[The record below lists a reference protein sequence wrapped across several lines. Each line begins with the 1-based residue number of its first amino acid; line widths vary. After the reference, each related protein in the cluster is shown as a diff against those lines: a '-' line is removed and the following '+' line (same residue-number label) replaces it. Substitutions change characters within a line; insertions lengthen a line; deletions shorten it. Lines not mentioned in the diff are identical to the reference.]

1 MTLRSSFSTLA
12 AAALGAVTFLTP
24 AAARAEAKRFA
35 LGVFHFNLQ
44 YVAGGLVGMGSPE
57 NDRSERAIE
66 DAIIVESFEPVLDL
80 FLAHPTWGQ
89 DIELQGYMLEVLAAR
104 HPTVLDKL
112 RTLAARKQIDVVSF
126 HYSDQLYIAYP
137 RVDWERSI
145 AATDAVFAGAGIP
158 VSTTVFC
165 QEGQIGL
172 GIAAALPQHGRRTLV
187 WTKQNFGY
195 QHPGVTAAPL
205 YRVGEGRVLVTEEQT
220 VSAGADSISA
230 TYTFVDDGELMATG
244 NANPYFTF
252 VKKPDA
258 VAAYEKKLSDLEAQ
272 GYAVTPI
279 ARYVDALEQAGIGE
293 APPPLLDGTWQPQ
306 STNSTFK
313 WMGGRAIFGADE
325 RDNEVRTLG
334 AIAHRELV
342 LAETAARA
350 ASLDVKSELG
360 VAWKELALGQVSDAS
375 GITPIKN
382 EVEYGLA
389 HLTEALR
396 IARSI
401 VTRAKGSRPS
411 VIIDAKAGSMVEGAG
426 ASLASVPT
434 SAPLPVTVTAP
445 DRPVTVSWQK
455 IDDAHLVAEVDIAP
469 GDDPRVAVTFGGAM
483 GDIVTT
489 PALTETPV
497 HAPREA
503 FGFEQI
509 FLPLHDGLI
518 GLGDGRFLVKD
529 MAFVHLAARVTPKS
543 GDVTFSDETIPL
555 TERARWRFHLLTT
568 DEASAAA
575 FASGLNAAPR
585 VTR

>member
-1 MTLRSSFSTLA
+1 MFLRALLPA
-12 AAALGAVTFLTP
+12 AAASAILFAPAV
-24 AAARAEAKRFA
+24 ADADAKRFA

-89 DIELQGYMLEVLAAR
+89 DLELQGYMLEVLAAR

-112 RTLAARKQIDVVSF
+112 RTLAARKQIEVLSF

-145 AATDAVFAGAGIP
+145 AATDAIFAGAGIP

-165 QEGQIGL
+165 QEGQLGL
-172 GIAAALPQHGRRTLV
+172 GIAAALPDHGRRTLV

-195 QHPGVTAAPL
+195 QHPGITAAPL
-205 YRVGEGRVLVTEEQT
+205 YTVGGGRVLVTEET
-220 VSAGADSISA
+220 NLTAGPDTISA
-230 TYTFVDDGELMATG
+230 TYTFVDDGELLATG
-244 NANPYFTF
+244 GANPYFTF
-252 VKKPDA
+252 VKKPEA
-258 VAAYEKKLSDLEAQ
+258 LAAYEKKLADLEAQ
-272 GYAVTPI
+272 GFAVTPI
-279 ARYVDALEQAGIGE
+279 SRYVDALEQAGLSQP
-293 APPPLLDGTWQPQ
+293 PPPLLDGTWQPQ

-342 LAETAARA
+342 VAEAAARA
-350 ASLDVKSELG
+350 AGLDATAELG
-360 VAWKELALGQVSDAS
+360 VAWKELALGQVSDAT
-375 GITPIKN
+375 GITPIRN
-382 EVEYGLA
+382 EIEYGLA
-389 HLTEALR
+389 HLTESLR

-401 VTRAKGSRPS
+401 VTRAKGARPS
-411 VIIDAKAGSMVEGAG
+411 VIVDANAGTVTDGAT
-426 ASLASVPT
+426 AEEP
-434 SAPLPVTVTAP
+434 SAPVDPPLAVTVTAP
-445 DRPVTVSWQK
+445 DRPVRVVWRK
-455 IDDAHLVAEVDIAP
+455 ITPEHLVADVEIDP
-469 GDDPRVAVTFGGAM
+469 GDDPRVSVTFAGAP

-489 PALTETPV
+489 PALASGVV

-503 FGFEQI
+503 FGFQQL
-509 FLPLHDGLI
+509 FLPLSDGLI
-518 GLGDGRFLVKD
+518 GLGGGRFLVKD
-529 MAFVHLAARVTPKS
+529 MAFVHLAARVTPTS
-543 GDVTFSDETIPL
+543 GDVTLADETIPL
-555 TERARWRFHLLTT
+555 TESARWRFHLLTADDAT
-568 DEASAAA
+568 AAA
-575 FASGLNAAPR
+575 FANALNVAPK